1 MTSLMLPV
9 PASYEPT
16 SHRPAHD
23 VVTVRLRGGRL
34 VELRPLRH
42 GERDALLA
50 VFDGMSPESR
60 ALRYLTG
67 MLRMPSAT
75 LDLLTDVD
83 GDRHVAWLASAQ
95 GQPVGIARYVRDD
108 AGIAEVAVE
117 VVDDHQGLGIGS
129 ALVDAVTTVAAA
141 RGVHRVRAL
150 LSPGQR
156 SFAALGH
163 PHRSPTS
170 GGRRPPGGRG
180 PAATPAATAD
190 RPTARPRAGPAP
202 RTSSV
207 RPVAL
212 AASIG
217 CSRWLSGGR
226 RPRAIRVCRRA

>member
-141 RGVHRVRAL
+141 RGVDRVRAL
-150 LSPGQR
+150 LSPDNEASRRLVTRIGVRLQVVDGLLEGEGRLRLLQPPRIDRQR
-156 SFAALGH
+156 VL
-163 PHRSPTS
+163 
-170 GGRRPPGGRG
+170 
-180 PAATPAATAD
+180 
-190 RPTARPRAGPAP
+190 
-202 RTSSV
+202 
-207 RPVAL
+207 AL
-212 AASIG
+212 A
-217 CSRWLSGGR
+217 LH
-226 RPRAIRVCRRA
+226 PERAA